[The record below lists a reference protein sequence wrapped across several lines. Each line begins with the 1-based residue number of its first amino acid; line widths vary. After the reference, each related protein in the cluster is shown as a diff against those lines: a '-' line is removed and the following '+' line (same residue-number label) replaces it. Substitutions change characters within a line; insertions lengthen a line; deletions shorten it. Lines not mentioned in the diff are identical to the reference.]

1 MPIKSNSVEILKK
14 SFFPRFGPMKLSL
27 RPEFVP
33 TYFDSSGVSGV
44 APERCKFLAVEA
56 YPLIMSYY
64 VIMATVIVRRRENAS
79 KKRGSLRRERLIVGA
94 QLDRA
99 K

>member
-1 MPIKSNSVEILKK
+1 
-14 SFFPRFGPMKLSL
+14 MKLSL

-44 APERCKFLAVEA
+44 APEPCKFLAVEA

-64 VIMATVIVRRRENAS
+64 VIMATVIVRRREMHQ
-79 KKRGSLRRERLIVGA
+79 RREGA
-94 QLDRA
+94 YDVSG
-99 K
+99 